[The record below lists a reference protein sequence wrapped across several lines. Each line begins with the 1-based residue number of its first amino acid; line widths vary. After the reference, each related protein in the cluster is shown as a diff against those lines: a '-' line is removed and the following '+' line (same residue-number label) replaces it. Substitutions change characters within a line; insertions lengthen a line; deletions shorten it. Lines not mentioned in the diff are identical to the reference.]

1 MGRKVVYGS
10 AGTDFLQILAG
21 AKCASGAGQE
31 EGTDAVFPATAAERI
46 LKLGRHLGV
55 DAIEDIRP
63 IQRDARDA
71 LSDLECNEAI
81 GHRRFSEARGQAD
94 KGEQYIYISWS
105 KVWSLTFQ
113 VSGK

>member
-10 AGTDFLQILAG
+10 AGTGFPPIPAG
-21 AKCASGAGQE
+21 AKGASGTGQK

-55 DAIEDIRP
+55 DAIGDIRP

-71 LSDLECNEAI
+71 LSDVECNEAI

-105 KVWSLTFQ
+105 KVWVLNFP